1 MAELVFVFL
10 GMYGAFLLERMHDD
24 DMDLLRKRQILQAL
38 EAHALAPDEPVRFQS
53 RRHSAYQAAIDDLLA
68 RGHAYRCPCSRKEL
82 QAHGGRH
89 PHACRTR
96 PPSPLQ
102 RPFAVRFKLHDEDCH
117 WQDQLLGPQETDPL
131 ACDPRHVRMTV
142 HAVPQ
147 SAELRKRWQLPY
159 GAIIHPMAKL
169 EEPVPV
175 VSFGAAGVLRCR
187 RCRAY
192 INPYVQFL
200 DGGRRWAC
208 NFCGQPNDVPVEYFC
223 ALDHQGK
230 RKDLAERPELLRG
243 AVAPAFA
250 AAAT

>member
-1 MAELVFVFL
+1 MMPRASPGMMRLGAPPAGGPPMAGAVPPPPPAPGRMPGGPGGMAANAEQLL
-10 GMYGAFLLERMHDD
+10 GKF
-24 DMDLLRKRQILQAL
+24 QAL
-38 EAHALAPDEPVRFQS
+38 SMGPVGPAAPDQPQQNVS
-53 RRHSAYQAAIDDLLA
+53 ID
-68 RGHAYRCPCSRKEL
+68 PNEF
-82 QAHGGRH
+82 
-89 PHACRTR
+89 PR
-96 PPSPLQ
+96 PTGPQ
-102 RPFAVRFKLHDEDCH
+102 V
-117 WQDQLLGPQETDPL
+117 DQLLGPQETDPL

-200 DGGRRWAC
+200 DGGRRWAR

-223 ALDHQGK
+223 ALDH
-230 RKDLAERPELLRG
+230 
-243 AVAPAFA
+243 
-250 AAAT
+250 